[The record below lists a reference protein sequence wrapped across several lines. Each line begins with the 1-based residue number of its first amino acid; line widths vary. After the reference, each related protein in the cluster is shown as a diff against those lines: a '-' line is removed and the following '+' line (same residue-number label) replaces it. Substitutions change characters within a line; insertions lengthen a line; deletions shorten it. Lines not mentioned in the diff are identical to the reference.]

1 MRPKELSK
9 EEIISQLELHPSRL
23 DKEKIIF
30 EAMEKDLDDFFE
42 GIRMALDPLVTFGVK
57 IVPEK
62 EIIIKEGDDGDTIVL
77 LLSGEVSITQALTLK
92 NKKAISDNREKVLI
106 RIDSSSNPFFG
117 EISLFNEV
125 DKRTA
130 TITATSECEIGILD
144 DNEIIKLCEEDNN
157 LGYKIMKN
165 LAEKLASS
173 LEKTNNQV
181 LKLTTVFN
189 LILDH

>member
-1 MRPKELSK
+1 MKFK
-9 EEIISQLELHPSRL
+9 TVK
-23 DKEKIIF
+23 DKEVI
-30 EAMEKDLDDFFE
+30 M
-42 GIRMALDPLVTFGVK
+42 
-57 IVPEK
+57 
-62 EIIIKEGDDGDTIVL
+62 KEGDDGDTIVL

-92 NKKAISDNREKVLI
+92 NKKAVSDNREKVLI
-106 RIDSSSNPFFG
+106 RLNANLHPFFG

-130 TITATSECEIGILD
+130 TITATSECDIAILD
-144 DNEIIKLCEEDNN
+144 DDDIINLCNEDNS

-165 LAEKLASS
+165 LAEKLSSS

-189 LILDH
+189 LILDN

>member
-1 MRPKELSK
+1 MKYDYNLIKEYSLFDGLTQN
-9 EEIISQLELHPSRL
+9 EIEKFISL
-23 DKEKIIF
+23 
-30 EAMEKDLDDFFE
+30 MEFKTVKD
-42 GIRMALDPLVTFGVK
+42 
-57 IVPEK
+57 K
-62 EIIIKEGDDGDTIVL
+62 EIIMKEGDDGDTIVL

-106 RIDSSSNPFFG
+106 RLDATSNPFFG

-130 TITATSECEIGILD
+130 TITAMSKCDIAILD
-144 DNEIIKLCEEDNN
+144 DNDIINLCDEDTS

-165 LAEKLASS
+165 LAEKLSSS

-189 LILDH
+189 LILDN

>member
-1 MRPKELSK
+1 MKYNYDTIKKYSLFDGLTENEIEKFISLMNFKTIKEQD
-9 EEIISQLELHPSRL
+9 II
-23 DKEKIIF
+23 
-30 EAMEKDLDDFFE
+30 M
-42 GIRMALDPLVTFGVK
+42 
-57 IVPEK
+57 
-62 EIIIKEGDDGDTIVL
+62 KEGDDGDTIVL

-106 RIDSSSNPFFG
+106 KLNAQSHPFFG

-130 TITATSECEIGILD
+130 TITAISKCDIAILND
-144 DNEIIKLCEEDNN
+144 DDIITLCNEDNS

-165 LAEKLASS
+165 LAEKLASN

>member
-1 MRPKELSK
+1 MKYDYNLFKNYLIFNDLAED
-9 EEIISQLELHPSRL
+9 EINKFINLM
-23 DKEKIIF
+23 KFEK
-30 EAMEKDLDDFFE
+30 
-42 GIRMALDPLVTFGVK
+42 VK
-57 IVPEK
+57 SDN
-62 EIIIKEGDDGDTIVL
+62 IIIKEGDDGDTIVL

-92 NKKAISDNREKVLI
+92 NNKTIMDNREKTSI
-106 RIDSSSNPFFG
+106 RIDSKKSHHFFG

-130 TITATSECEIGILD
+130 TITATTDCEIAILD
-144 DNEIIKLCEEDNN
+144 DNDIINLCNENHS

-181 LKLTTVFN
+181 LKLTTVFS
-189 LILDH
+189 LILDN

>member
-1 MRPKELSK
+1 MKYDYNIIKEYSLFDGLTES
-9 EEIISQLELHPSRL
+9 EIQKFISLMKFKTVK
-23 DKEKIIF
+23 DKEVI
-30 EAMEKDLDDFFE
+30 M
-42 GIRMALDPLVTFGVK
+42 
-57 IVPEK
+57 
-62 EIIIKEGDDGDTIVL
+62 KEGDDGDTIVL

-92 NKKAISDNREKVLI
+92 NKKAVSDNREKVLI
-106 RIDSSSNPFFG
+106 KLNATLHPFFG

-130 TITATSECEIGILD
+130 TITAMSECDIGILD
-144 DNEIIKLCEEDNN
+144 DNDIINLCNEDNS

-165 LAEKLASS
+165 LAEKLSSS

-189 LILDH
+189 LILDN